1 MLRNFEVLAFN
12 NRIFNFGAGPATLPL
27 SVMQEVESE
36 FLNYQ
41 SSGMSIVEMSHRNPL
56 FEEIISTAR
65 SRAKKLLGL
74 GQDYELLFLQGGAR
88 HQFAMV
94 PTNFGNHDRVIDVI
108 DSGVWT
114 KFAHQEISRLKLMP
128 HLVASTESTKYQ
140 SLPKYRPEDLD
151 PKASYIHFCSNNTVV
166 GTQWKEFLKLKGVRS
181 VVDMSS
187 DIFSRVLD
195 FAQFDLIY
203 AGAQKNI
210 GPAGTTLVAIKKDWV
225 DQGRKDIPEIF
236 QYSAHIKHDSMY
248 NTPCCFSIYVCGLV
262 LKWIED
268 RGGLAGL
275 ESENTRKAKLL
286 YSYLD
291 QSSFYRSAVHLPDR
305 SIMNVVFRIGDGHE
319 ALESKF
325 VSEAEAAGYSG
336 LKGHRLVG
344 GLRASIYNA
353 QSYEAV
359 KSLTEFMDNFYERHK
374 LEL

>member
-1 MLRNFEVLAFN
+1 MLEFT
-12 NRIFNFGAGPATLPL
+12 NRIANFGAGPATLPL
-27 SVMQEVESE
+27 PVMQEVERE
-36 FLNYQ
+36 FLNYH
-41 SSGMSIVEMSHRNPL
+41 SSGMSIVEMSHRKPL
-56 FEEIISTAR
+56 FEEVILEAR

-74 GQDYELLFLQGGAR
+74 GQDYEVLFLQGGAR

-94 PTNFGNHDRVIDVI
+94 PINFGHTDQVIDVV

-128 HLVASTESTKYQ
+128 HIVASTESTKYQ
-140 SLPKYRPEDLD
+140 SLPKYGPEDLD

-166 GTQWKEFLKLKGVRS
+166 GTQWKEFLKLKDVRS

-187 DIFSRVLD
+187 DIFSRTLD
-195 FAQFDLIY
+195 FTQFDLIY
-203 AGAQKNI
+203 AGAQKNM
-210 GPAGTTLVAIKKDWV
+210 GPAGTTFIAIKKDWV
-225 DQGRKDIPEIF
+225 EHSRKDIPEIF

-248 NTPCCFSIYVCGLV
+248 NTPCCFSIYVCGKV
-262 LKWIED
+262 LKWLDDQGGVAGIE
-268 RGGLAGL
+268 
-275 ESENTRKAKLL
+275 SKNTAKAKLL
-286 YSYLD
+286 YAYLD
-291 QSSFYRSAVHLPDR
+291 RSSFYQSAVHLPDR
-305 SIMNVVFRIGDGHE
+305 SMMNVVFRIGDGHE

-353 QSYEAV
+353 QSFEAV
-359 KSLTEFMDNFYERHK
+359 KSLTEFMDDFYDRHK